1 MPFFMQ
7 TPESLTNHQRM
18 PQTFSCVNLSVKKK
32 RIKNAESLLSCAIVF
47 RAMSDIIETTCQTKM
62 APF

>member
-1 MPFFMQ
+1 MLFYMQ

-18 PQTFSCVNLSVKKK
+18 PQTFSCVNLSVQKK
-32 RIKNAESLLSCAIVF
+32 IKNAESLLSCAIVF
-47 RAMSDIIETTCQTKM
+47 RAMSDIIETTCQTEM